1 MKSRRT
7 KRTKALGTRHK
18 GTRHKRSR
26 HKGTRHIHKGGIGST
41 EKTIYPEDL
50 PSVPLPKVPLTLP
63 PGSMVKKTFDACMD
77 ARKKI
82 QEVIDL
88 IALRTQEI
96 DNKQHQIK
104 ELRTLLADFKKR
116 EKELCDSYRTETKKL
131 LKEDLGTGMIMSTLA
146 PAVPSRTPRK

>member
-1 MKSRRT
+1 MKSRRNKVN
-7 KRTKALGTRHK
+7 KRRTMHKGTRHK
-18 GTRHKRSR
+18 GTRHKG
-26 HKGTRHIHKGGIGST
+26 KGTRHRGGIGSH
-41 EKTIYPEDL
+41 EGIGPEDL

-82 QEVIDL
+82 QEVVDL

-104 ELRTLLADFKKR
+104 DLRTLLMDFKKR
-116 EKELCDSYRTETKKL
+116 EKQLCDSYTAETKKL
-131 LKEDLGTGMIMSTLA
+131 LKEDLGSGMLMSTLA
-146 PAVPSRTPRK
+146 PSVPSRTPRK